1 MANILDIKS
10 LSVTY
15 KTREGQGWPALR
27 GINFGVHSGEV
38 VTLVGESGSGKSTVA
53 LCIGRLIEPAQ
64 ADVKGQ
70 ILFNGQNV
78 LDMSEKVLRELRR
91 NQIGY
96 VFQNP
101 HLSLNPVLLIQEQLD
116 ETLIEKK
123 YDWVGLLEKLQFKDA
138 ERVLKSYPHE
148 LSGGMKQ
155 RIMIA
160 MAMAKKPKLLI
171 ADEPTTALDPTAQLE
186 IIELIQN
193 LKTTFDTTVLFIT
206 HDLMIAKQIANQ
218 ILIMNNG
225 LIVETI
231 DNQNQPQPQSAY
243 GQKLYAAS
251 FLPKVPKTKININ
264 S

>member
-1 MANILDIKS
+1 MTNILDIKS

-15 KTREGQGWPALR
+15 KSREGQGWPALR
-27 GINFGVHSGEV
+27 GIDFGVKAGEV
-38 VTLVGESGSGKSTVA
+38 VALVGESGSGKSTVA
-53 LCIGRLIEPAQ
+53 LCIGRLIEAAQ
-64 ADVKGQ
+64 AEIKGQ
-70 ILFNGQNV
+70 ILFNGQNT
-78 LDMSEKVLRELRR
+78 LDMSENDIRELRR
-91 NQIGY
+91 HQLGY

-101 HLSLNPVLLIQEQLD
+101 HLSLNPVILIQEQLD
-116 ETLIEKK
+116 ESVSTKK
-123 YDWVGLLEKLQFKDA
+123 YNWVELLTKLQFKDP

-186 IIELIQN
+186 IIELIQT
-193 LKTTFDTTVLFIT
+193 LKSTFDTTVLFIT
-206 HDLMIAKQIANQ
+206 HDLMIAKTIADH
-218 ILIMNNG
+218 ILIMNSG
-225 LIVETI
+225 SIVEVI
-231 DNQNQPQPQSAY
+231 DNQKQPQPQSDY

-264 S
+264 P